1 MNSAP
6 IGLCQYETKSR
17 NGQSPQ
23 RCCKPAVEEINGHL
37 LCTVHKK
44 YGPTMDRRTDSEK
57 IEAHNQGVEER
68 NNGAAAQS
76 AFTTYEVYADLCELT
91 DRIEKHIKRV
101 PKGRQVAAYLNSAR
115 LLLLDEMS
123 SAADEVDPRQEALP
137 LLHPDEDVTTEVQG
151 HE

>member
-1 MNSAP
+1 MTPAP
-6 IGLCQYETKSR
+6 LGLCQYETKKKA
-17 NGQSPQ
+17 GQSPQ
-23 RCCKPAVEEINGHL
+23 RCCRPAVEEINGHL
-37 LCTVHKK
+37 LCIMHKK
-44 YGPTMDRRTDSEK
+44 YGATMEPHTESEK
-57 IEAHNQGVEER
+57 IEAYNQGVEER

-76 AFTTYEVYADLCELT
+76 AFTTFAVYADLCELT

-123 SAADEVDPRQEALP
+123 SAADEVDPRQETLP
-137 LLHPDEDVTTEVQG
+137 ILHSDEDVTTEVQG